1 MVNPIVA
8 CSQISCSWDQDENI
22 NKAEKIIT
30 DAVKEGVNI
39 FLLQELFSSPYFCS
53 SQDPKFFKL
62 AQPFE
67 NNYLIEKFS
76 KIASKLS
83 VVLPISF
90 FEKDKNSYYN
100 SVAIIDSNG
109 EVLGKYRKSHIPQ
122 NPGYEEKYYFSPG
135 NSGFKV
141 WETSVCKIGVGVCW
155 DQWFPECARFMALE
169 GADLLLYPTVWP
181 SRSMNSVKIPTFIE
195 GKLGYYSLAGETSIS
210 NGSIEAAYEAV
221 RVAISAVDT
230 LVKDK
235 LSGIFAL
242 CRPPGHHASKNQY
255 GGFCFFYNSD
265 NS

>member
-122 NPGYEEKYYFSPG
+122 NPGYEEKYYFPLEIVDLKYG
-135 NSGFKV
+135 KQVFVKLVLVFVGINGFQNV
-141 WETSVCKIGVGVCW
+141 
-155 DQWFPECARFMALE
+155 
-169 GADLLLYPTVWP
+169 
-181 SRSMNSVKIPTFIE
+181 
-195 GKLGYYSLAGETSIS
+195 
-210 NGSIEAAYEAV
+210 
-221 RVAISAVDT
+221 
-230 LVKDK
+230 LV
-235 LSGIFAL
+235 LWL
-242 CRPPGHHASKNQY
+242 
-255 GGFCFFYNSD
+255 
-265 NS
+265 

>member
-62 AQPFE
+62 AQPFK

-83 VVLPISF
+83 VVLPIIF

-141 WETSVCKIGVGVCW
+141 WETSVCKIGVGICW

-169 GADLLLYPTVWP
+169 GADLLLYPTAIGSEPQDMVGVIA
-181 SRSMNSVKIPTFIE
+181 SNRIGDELNNNVKMNFYGHSLIINETGEVVKEMNSDKE
-195 GKLGYYSLAGETSIS
+195 GYASYAFDLESLQNKRSEWGLFRDRREDLYYS
-210 NGSIEAAYEAV
+210 N
-221 RVAISAVDT
+221 
-230 LVKDK
+230 
-235 LSGIFAL
+235 
-242 CRPPGHHASKNQY
+242 
-255 GGFCFFYNSD
+255 
-265 NS
+265 

>member
-100 SVAIIDSNG
+100 LSLI
-109 EVLGKYRKSHIPQ
+109 HI
-122 NPGYEEKYYFSPG
+122 
-135 NSGFKV
+135 
-141 WETSVCKIGVGVCW
+141 
-155 DQWFPECARFMALE
+155 
-169 GADLLLYPTVWP
+169 
-181 SRSMNSVKIPTFIE
+181 
-195 GKLGYYSLAGETSIS
+195 
-210 NGSIEAAYEAV
+210 
-221 RVAISAVDT
+221 
-230 LVKDK
+230 
-235 LSGIFAL
+235 
-242 CRPPGHHASKNQY
+242 
-255 GGFCFFYNSD
+255 
-265 NS
+265 